1 MPKRPDKAARIIDSA
16 MALAARGEWRHSSLN
31 AIAREAGLPLVEV
44 YETFR
49 SKAAILEGFRQHI
62 DRAVLA
68 EDSGEGERPRDR
80 LFDTLMRRF
89 DALAPHKEALRA
101 LASDAASD
109 PLGALLHG
117 PGLARSMTWML
128 EASRLDTGGWRG
140 AARAHLLAAIWVS
153 TVRVWL
159 ADDTPDMVKTMAAL
173 DRRLRNAENWL
184 GLAPPRETS
193 PAAAEPAR

>member
-16 MALAARGEWRHSSLN
+16 MTLAARGEWRHSSLN

-49 SKAAILEGFRQHI
+49 SKSAILEGFRRRI
-62 DRAVLA
+62 DRTVLA
-68 EDSGEGERPRDR
+68 EDSSEGERPRDR

-101 LASDAASD
+101 LARDAAAD

-153 TVRVWL
+153 TLRVWL

-173 DRRLRNAENWL
+173 DRRLRNAESWL
-184 GLAPPRETS
+184 GVTPPRETS
-193 PAAAEPAR
+193 TPAAEAAR